1 MQIKRFFSFSRYD
14 SGQNILKSDLCDSSS
29 NNCPMKTKYATFT
42 DVTVGDTFDWDDV
55 NDTIPN
61 RVYAL
66 HYSTVESKCIR
77 VLFTGCITTFRHTCS
92 AMS

>member
-1 MQIKRFFSFSRYD
+1 
-14 SGQNILKSDLCDSSS
+14 
-29 NNCPMKTKYATFT
+29 MKTKYAAFA

-61 RVYAL
+61 RVYVL

-77 VLFTGCITTFRHTCS
+77 VLFTRGGATFRHIFS
-92 AMS
+92 ALS